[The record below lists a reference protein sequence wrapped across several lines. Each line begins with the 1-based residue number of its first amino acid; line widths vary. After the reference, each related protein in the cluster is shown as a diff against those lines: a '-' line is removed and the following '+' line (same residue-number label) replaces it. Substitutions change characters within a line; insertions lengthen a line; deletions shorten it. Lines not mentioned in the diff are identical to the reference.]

1 MSGRFGI
8 DTNILLRVAVNDD
21 PVQSDSVM
29 NFINKLGENDTLV
42 VGVVVIMETAWVLE
56 RFYGYS
62 KSTVLDFVQAI
73 LERREIEVPDYEVI
87 GNAIDICRN
96 SGADFSDAVIS
107 EMNRMAGC
115 TATYTFDQKAARK
128 IPGMELLT

>member
-21 PVQSDSVM
+21 PVQSGSVM
-29 NFINKLGENDTLV
+29 NFIDKLGEDDMLV
-42 VGVVVIMETAWVLE
+42 VGVVVIMETSWVLE

-62 KSTVLDFVQAI
+62 KSAVLDFVQAI
-73 LERREIEVPDYEVI
+73 LERREIEVPDYEVV

-115 TATYTFDQKAARK
+115 KMTYTFDQKAARK

>member
-8 DTNILLRVAVNDD
+8 DTNILLHVAVNDD
-21 PVQSDSVM
+21 PAQRDRIV
-29 NFINKLGENDTLV
+29 NFINELGKNDTLV
-42 VGVVVIMETAWVLE
+42 VGVVVVMETAWVLE

-62 KSTVLDFVQAI
+62 KDAVLDFIQAI
-73 LERREIEVPDYEVI
+73 LERREIEVPDYEVV

-115 TATYTFDQKAARK
+115 TVTYTFDQKAARK
-128 IPGMELLT
+128 IPGMEMLT

>member
-21 PVQSDSVM
+21 PAQRDRVV
-29 NFINKLGENDTLV
+29 NFINELGKNDTLV
-42 VGVVVIMETAWVLE
+42 VSVVVMMETAWVLE

-62 KSTVLDFVQAI
+62 KDAVLDFIQAI
-73 LERREIEVPDYEVI
+73 LERREIEVPDYEVV

-115 TATYTFDQKAARK
+115 TVTYTFDQKAARK
-128 IPGMELLT
+128 IPGMEMLT

>member
-21 PVQSDSVM
+21 PDQRDRVV
-29 NFINKLGENDTLV
+29 NFIDELGENDTLV
-42 VGVVVIMETAWVLE
+42 VGVVVMMETAWVLE

-62 KSTVLDFVQAI
+62 KDAVLDFIQAI
-73 LERREIEVPDYEVI
+73 LERREIEVPDYEVV

-115 TATYTFDQKAARK
+115 TVTYTFDQKAARK

>member
-21 PVQSDSVM
+21 PDQRDRVV
-29 NFINKLGENDTLV
+29 NFFDELGENDTLV
-42 VGVVVIMETAWVLE
+42 VGVVVVMETAWVLE

-62 KSTVLDFVQAI
+62 KDAVLDFIQAI
-73 LERREIEVPDYEVI
+73 LERREIEVPDYEVV

-115 TATYTFDQKAARK
+115 TVTYTFDQKAARK
-128 IPGMELLT
+128 IPGMELLI

>member
-21 PVQSDSVM
+21 PDQRDRVV
-29 NFINKLGENDTLV
+29 NFIDELGENDTLV
-42 VGVVVIMETAWVLE
+42 VGVVVVMETAWVLE

-62 KSTVLDFVQAI
+62 KDAVLDFIQAI
-73 LERREIEVPDYEVI
+73 LERREIEVPDYEVV

-115 TATYTFDQKAARK
+115 TVTYTFDQKAARK
-128 IPGMELLT
+128 IPGMELLI

>member
-21 PVQSDSVM
+21 PAQRDRVV
-29 NFINKLGENDTLV
+29 NFIDELGENDTLV
-42 VGVVVIMETAWVLE
+42 VGVVVMMETAWVLE

-62 KSTVLDFVQAI
+62 KDAVLDFIQAI
-73 LERREIEVPDYEVI
+73 LERREIEVPDYEVV

-115 TATYTFDQKAARK
+115 TVTYTFDQKAARK
-128 IPGMELLT
+128 IPGMEMLT

>member
-8 DTNILLRVAVNDD
+8 DTNILLRIAVNDD
-21 PVQSDSVM
+21 PAQRDRVV
-29 NFINKLGENDTLV
+29 NFIDELGENDTLV
-42 VGVVVIMETAWVLE
+42 VGVVVMMETAWVLE

-62 KSTVLDFVQAI
+62 KDAVLDFIQAI
-73 LERREIEVPDYEVI
+73 LERREIEVPDYEVV

-107 EMNRMAGC
+107 ETNRMAGC
-115 TATYTFDQKAARK
+115 TVTYTFDQKAARK

>member
-115 TATYTFDQKAARK
+115 TVTYTFDQKAARK

>member
-8 DTNILLRVAVNDD
+8 DTNILLRIAVNDD
-21 PVQSDSVM
+21 PAQRDCVV
-29 NFINKLGENDTLV
+29 NFINELGENDTLV
-42 VGVVVIMETAWVLE
+42 VGVVVMIETAWVLE

-62 KSTVLDFVQAI
+62 KNAVLDFIQAI
-73 LERREIEVPDYEVI
+73 LERREIEVPDYEVV

-107 EMNRMAGC
+107 EMNRVAGC
-115 TATYTFDQKAARK
+115 TVTYTFDQKAARK
-128 IPGMELLT
+128 IPEMEMLT